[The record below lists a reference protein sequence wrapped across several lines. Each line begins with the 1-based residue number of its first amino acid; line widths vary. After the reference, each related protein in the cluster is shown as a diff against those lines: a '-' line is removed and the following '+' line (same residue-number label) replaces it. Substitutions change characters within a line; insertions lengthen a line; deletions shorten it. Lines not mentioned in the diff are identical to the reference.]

1 MMVVVV
7 INGVVVRVGVSMEEM
22 VYWGTAVRIGR
33 LVIMR

>member
-7 INGVVVRVGVSMEEM
+7 INGVVVRMGMSVEEM
-22 VYWGTAVRIGR
+22 VDWGTAVRIGR